1 MTTSDERYTA
11 RFACPVEQLPWLANG
26 SLAADER
33 ATVEA
38 HLAGCAACQAEMR
51 ALSGLRVAMRRVSA
65 LTPEPRAELFALI
78 ERRPEAAPEP
88 VGWAALARRLPA
100 YRLALRIARE
110 HVAAQ
115 ARLVRREL
123 FWAPLFIVPLV
134 VAMVY
139 LPGPWSREPGGA
151 ALAAALVTAL
161 GIALLY
167 GQRVDPAR
175 EITLAT
181 PTSPGIVL
189 GIRCCLVFGYD
200 LALNCGLILP
210 FLAWRGVLTPAWFL
224 THWLAPLCCLSAIAL
239 LLSVLLNAN
248 AAALICVLL
257 WALRVYDGAQA
268 LLFGSARALST
279 TLWQQRYEGFWSQGP
294 LLFLLTTLA
303 VALAFVVLERK
314 ERYT

>member
-1 MTTSDERYTA
+1 MTTSDERTIT
-11 RFACPVEQLPWLANG
+11 RSACPVEQLPWLANG
-26 SLAADER
+26 SLSADER
-33 ATVEA
+33 PAIEA
-38 HLAGCAACQAEMR
+38 HLAGCSACQAEMR
-51 ALSGLRVAMRRVSA
+51 ALRGLRVAMRRVSA
-65 LTPEPRAELFALI
+65 HTLAPRSDLFALV
-78 ERRPEAAPEP
+78 ESRLEATSEP
-88 VGWAALARRLPA
+88 IGWAALARRMPDW
-100 YRLALRIARE
+100 RGALRVSAE

-115 ARLVRREL
+115 GRLIRREL

-134 VAMVY
+134 VTMVY
-139 LPGPWSREPGGA
+139 LPGPWSRAPAVA

-161 GIALLY
+161 GMALLY
-167 GQRVDPAR
+167 GQRADPAC

-181 PTSPGIVL
+181 PTSPGLLL
-189 GIRCCLVFGYD
+189 GIRCGLVFGYD

-210 FLAWRGVLTPAWFL
+210 FLAWRGVLTPGWFL

-248 AAALICVLL
+248 AAILICLLL

-268 LLFGSARALST
+268 LLFGSVQALST
-279 TLWQQRYEGFWSQGP
+279 SLWQQRYEGFWSQGP

-314 ERYT
+314 ERYA